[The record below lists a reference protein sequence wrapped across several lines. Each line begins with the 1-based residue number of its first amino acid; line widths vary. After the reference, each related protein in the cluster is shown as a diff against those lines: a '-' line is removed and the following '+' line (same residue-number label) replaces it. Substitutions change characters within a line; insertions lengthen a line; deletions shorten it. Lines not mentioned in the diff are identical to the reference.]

1 MAEEAKEL
9 RGTLHV
15 FEEGDNFLQLEI
27 GKTRAKAWADSCATS
42 FEDIKKLGG
51 KNVVGQY
58 AEKPNKQHPNAPFKN
73 VLKVIESEEPVQN
86 ASGDDTMSKADWA
99 KKDRIEQRG
108 WIAKAI
114 IEAFGVN
121 AVTSYDT
128 LAKYADFWF
137 AWVYELK
144 SPETRQESKP
154 VAPGNASKSVVGK
167 PSEGDPEK
175 RRQTVIGA
183 IQKLLPDAMKRQVE
197 LDSFAKSQNWPNKI
211 AIAQDSL
218 NALNISQL
226 GEFYNHLKEAK

>member
-1 MAEEAKEL
+1 MAEHIGTIESAGNKAAKSG
-9 RGTLHV
+9 RAV
-15 FEEGDNFLQLEI
+15 FYMAIIDPKWGYYLFKTEQQKIASENI
-27 GKTRAKAWADSCATS
+27 GKRVKITYTESDKSR
-42 FEDIKKLGG
+42 
-51 KNVVGQY
+51 NVESIEPVQE
-58 AEKPNKQHPNAPFKN
+58 APPNAP
-73 VLKVIESEEPVQN
+73 
-86 ASGDDTMSKADWA
+86 SGDTMSKADWA

-144 SPETRQESKP
+144 SPETRQESNP

-197 LDSFAKSQNWPNKI
+197 LDSFAKSQNWTNKI